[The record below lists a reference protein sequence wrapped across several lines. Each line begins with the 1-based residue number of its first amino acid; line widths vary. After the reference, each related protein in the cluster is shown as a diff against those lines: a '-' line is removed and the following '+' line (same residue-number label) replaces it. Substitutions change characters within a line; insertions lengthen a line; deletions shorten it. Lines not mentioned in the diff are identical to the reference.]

1 MGQKINPVGFR
12 LGIVRGWDSNWF
24 GGKNF
29 ADKLVEDHKIRK
41 YIDARIQKGG
51 IAKVVIERTIKRITL
66 TIHTARP
73 GVVIGKGGT
82 EVDKIKEELKKSGS
96 RVQVE
101 LKFEHP
107 GPWKSGGFGSP
118 HWNAVTGVPRS
129 RVRISPA
136 PPLYPAV
143 THPDMA
149 PRSRHFR
156 KSPFPTRK
164 WRERFSPRSTARFLC
179 RCSLQIGDREGQRRL
194 PRCSLRD
201 VDGPGETRIEGHYVL
216 CAGHFRAEGY
226 GISRNRV
233 AYPA

>member
-1 MGQKINPVGFR
+1 MVTVVDRVPTVQVSSAAGINRSVDLSVASGKDVQVAAFLTWRLRHFQKQV
-12 LGIVRGWDSNWF
+12 S
-24 GGKNF
+24 
-29 ADKLVEDHKIRK
+29 
-41 YIDARIQKGG
+41 
-51 IAKVVIERTIKRITL
+51 IEEQLKR
-66 TIHTARP
+66 
-73 GVVIGKGGT
+73 
-82 EVDKIKEELKKSGS
+82 SGS

>member
-1 MGQKINPVGFR
+1 MVTVVDRVPTVQVSSAAGINRSVDLSVASGKDVQVAAFLTWRLRHFQKQV
-12 LGIVRGWDSNWF
+12 S
-24 GGKNF
+24 
-29 ADKLVEDHKIRK
+29 
-41 YIDARIQKGG
+41 
-51 IAKVVIERTIKRITL
+51 IEEQLKR
-66 TIHTARP
+66 
-73 GVVIGKGGT
+73 
-82 EVDKIKEELKKSGS
+82 SGS

-201 VDGPGETRIEGHYVL
+201 VDVAGETRIEGHYVL